1 MPQGAP
7 VSAGA
12 LQGELLAGAALC
24 MFSANILVLK
34 SASTRLSTDIGFAVA
49 VFVNVLCAS
58 MLFGI
63 ELATR
68 NAALA
73 WNGRSFLL
81 FVLAGVFSTYL
92 GRWFFFEAIV
102 RFGPAKASIFQISS
116 PAFAAIIA
124 WVALGETF
132 SSKAMLGMAVTVAGL
147 VLCGYVPPRL
157 LPAEAAADGA
167 LTAGAARPA
176 PLAAPATGV
185 RAIVFFGLGGAL
197 AYAIG
202 SVLRAQAVR
211 SWNEPIFGA
220 LVGASAGLLLHAAL
234 NRGNAGLIAKLRSA
248 DRRGLL
254 TYSASGVL
262 TICAQI
268 CAIASFRY
276 IPVSLSSLIV
286 LCTPVLVVPASYVLF
301 KNRDGITWR
310 TWAGGLL
317 TMLGISAIVLR

>member
-1 MPQGAP
+1 MPQGDP
-7 VSAGA
+7 VSAVA

-34 SASTRLSTDIGFAVA
+34 SASTRLSLDIGFVVA
-49 VFVNVLCAS
+49 VFVNVLFAS
-58 MLFGI
+58 ILFGI

-68 NAALA
+68 HAALA
-73 WNGRSFLL
+73 WNGGGFLL
-81 FVLAGVFSTYL
+81 FVCAGVFSTYL
-92 GRWFFFEAIV
+92 GRWFFFEAIA

-124 WVALGETF
+124 WAALGETF
-132 SSKAMLGMAVTVAGL
+132 SSKAMLGMALTVAGL
-147 VLCGYVPPRL
+147 GLCAYVPPRL
-157 LPAEAAADGA
+157 LPAEAAPDGA
-167 LTAGAARPA
+167 PTAGAARPA
-176 PLAAPATGV
+176 PEAAAAGA
-185 RAIVFFGLGGAL
+185 RAVLWLGLGGAL

-211 SWNEPIFGA
+211 GWNEPILGA
-220 LVGASAGLLLHAAL
+220 LVGASSGLLLHAAL
-234 NRGNAGLIAKLRSA
+234 NRGNAGLVAKLKSA

-254 TYSASGVL
+254 TYAASGVL

-276 IPVSLSSLIV
+276 IAVSLSSLIV

-310 TWAGGLL
+310 TWIGGLL